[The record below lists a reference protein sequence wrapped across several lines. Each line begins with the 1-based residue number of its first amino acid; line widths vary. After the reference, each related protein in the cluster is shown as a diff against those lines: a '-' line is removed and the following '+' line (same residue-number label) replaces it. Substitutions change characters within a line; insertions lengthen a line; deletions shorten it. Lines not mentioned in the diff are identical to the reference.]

1 MRLITALVC
10 SSLLLV
16 ACSEDETTSGG
27 IDTGAVTT
35 DAGGDA
41 ADAAPL
47 DVRGRRY
54 CEILAGDV
62 VSDSVKLDVWN
73 TFGLNDC
80 PDEAWRALTV
90 AGVKTELGK
99 TVVVL
104 NGPRYWLISA
114 FENSTFIDP
123 TVRKIGGIEM
133 RVAGRISVPLSTA
146 TGAKP
151 YVDRSVERNTTFVFR
166 AGVMVYELVDPT
178 GRIFDMQSYS
188 VQTTPQTEAS
198 LATLGDRLTLPTGW
212 SFRARTLTEDLRVTA
227 VSGVATIVTDDFGNT
242 YQLSQQTM

>member
-1 MRLITALVC
+1 MVKTPALLLLALVAGC
-10 SSLLLV
+10 GSS
-16 ACSEDETTSGG
+16 SSTTTTSTA
-27 IDTGAVTT
+27 DTGVATT
-35 DAGGDA
+35 DAA
-41 ADAAPL
+41 ADAGPT

-62 VSDSVKLDVWN
+62 VGDAVKLDVWN

-90 AGVKTELGK
+90 DGVRKELAK

-104 NGPRYWLISA
+104 NGPRHWLISA
-114 FENSTFIDP
+114 FENSALLDP
-123 TVRKIGGIEM
+123 TVRTIGGIEM
-133 RVAGRISVPLSTA
+133 RVAGRVSVPVSVA

-151 YVDRSVERNTTFVFR
+151 YVDRTVERNTTFVFR
-166 AGVMVYELVDPT
+166 SGVMVYELVDPA

-188 VQTTPQTEAS
+188 LQTTPQTEAS

-212 SFRARTLTEDLRVTA
+212 SFRARTLAADLRI
-227 VSGVATIVTDDFGNT
+227 VATGTATVVTDDFGNT
-242 YQLSQQTM
+242 YQLSQQTK